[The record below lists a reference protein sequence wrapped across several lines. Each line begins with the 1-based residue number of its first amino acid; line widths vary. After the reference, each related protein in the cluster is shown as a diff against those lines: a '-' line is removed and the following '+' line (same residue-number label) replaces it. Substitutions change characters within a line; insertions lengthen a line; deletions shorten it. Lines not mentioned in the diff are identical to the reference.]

1 MIGLGTFIN
10 CALVLLGG
18 AAGLLFGRA
27 IKEEVQHVMTVAC
40 GLSSAF
46 IGASGTL
53 ARMLVPQNGAL
64 GTKGAMLLVISLV
77 VGGMAGAMLDIEGKL
92 ERLGLWLRRK
102 SHSEGDSR
110 FMDGFTSAA
119 FTICIGAMAIIGP
132 MNDALYHDY
141 SLLITKGILD
151 CIIVMAL
158 SASLGRGA
166 VFSVVPLFLFQ
177 GAMTLLAC
185 LIGPLLSEAALSNL
199 SCVGNSLIFC
209 VGVNLMFGTKLPVA
223 NLLPSLVVACAMTLF
238 PF

>member
-1 MIGLGTFIN
+1 MIGLGTLIN
-10 CALVLLGG
+10 CAMVLLGG
-18 AAGLLFGRA
+18 AVGLLFGRA
-27 IKEEVQHVMTVAC
+27 IRQEVQRVMTIAC

-53 ARMLVPQNGAL
+53 ARMLALENGSL
-64 GTKGAMLLVISLV
+64 TSGGAMLLVISLV
-77 VGGMAGAMLDIEGKL
+77 LGGLTGALLDIEGKL

-141 SLLITKGILD
+141 SLLVTKGILD

-185 LIGPLLSEAALSNL
+185 LVGPLLSDAALANL

-209 VGVNLMFGTKLPVA
+209 VGVNLMFDTKLPVA
-223 NLLPSLVVACAMTLF
+223 NLLPSLIVACVMALF
-238 PF
+238 